1 MPLDM
6 IGATMGHLLSMIQ
19 QTAGIATGVAAITP

>member
-1 MPLDM
+1 M

-19 QTAGIATGVAAITP
+19 QTAGIAAGVAVAM